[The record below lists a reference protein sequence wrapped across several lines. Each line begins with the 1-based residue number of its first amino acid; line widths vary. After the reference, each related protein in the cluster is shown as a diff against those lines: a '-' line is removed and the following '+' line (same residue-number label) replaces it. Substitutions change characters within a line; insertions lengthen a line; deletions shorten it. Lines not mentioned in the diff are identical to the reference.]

1 MQIETSTK
9 IERVY
14 SELKDRISGL
24 PSGTRFPS
32 IREVMRE
39 FSVSQI
45 TVDKAMRLLSRE
57 GLIVKKPKQGIFTAS
72 ASSKGSY
79 AKKHTLAVAVP
90 SYPSSVFE
98 QYLEELTSQVKRIG
112 EVVEVI
118 RYDWRS
124 RIVQTLPKKDI
135 DALILVPTSGRLTPA
150 DFYGL
155 SQYKV
160 PVVMISRMIRDVAID
175 CVEPDNVMGG
185 ELAAEHL
192 ISLGHQKLA
201 ILLAEP
207 AGVSSDS
214 RIDGFTR
221 RTAREGIEDVFL
233 IDCETRPGENS
244 AIKAYESLKAKINEK
259 GLMFTGL
266 FVLSDST
273 ALGALRALHDL
284 KISIPGQVSVVGFG
298 DDPEAKLFHPSLT
311 TVRGEYREVARE
323 AVEIIE
329 RRLSGDCEEVIQKM
343 IPMTL
348 IQRESTGKISD

>member
-1 MQIETSTK
+1 
-9 IERVY
+9 
-14 SELKDRISGL
+14 
-24 PSGTRFPS
+24 
-32 IREVMRE
+32 
-39 FSVSQI
+39 
-45 TVDKAMRLLSRE
+45 MRLLSRE

-98 QYLEELTSQVKRIG
+98 QYLEELTSQVKRRG

-192 ISLGHQKLA
+192 ISLGIRSWRFYWPSRRA
-201 ILLAEP
+201 CR
-207 AGVSSDS
+207 SDS

-266 FVLSDST
+266 FVLSEFDGVG
-273 ALGALRALHDL
+273 GASGAARFEDFH
-284 KISIPGQVSVVGFG
+284 SRPGQCGG
-298 DDPEAKLFHPSLT
+298 
-311 TVRGEYREVARE
+311 
-323 AVEIIE
+323 IW
-329 RRLSGDCEEVIQKM
+329 
-343 IPMTL
+343 
-348 IQRESTGKISD
+348 